1 MTETNSSKT
10 PKDTHSISSTNSTSF
25 DQVSNEHLNLPP
37 RTFKVIVLGNSSVGK
52 TCLTYRFCQR
62 NFLIQTE
69 ATIGVDFRERLIEL
83 SEKPKRRPEP
93 EKPTGGEA
101 DGTQSDPAN
110 AQLSAPES
118 SPQKPKT
125 RQIKLQLWDTAGQ
138 ERYRTSMVPHY
149 YRNAHAVVFVYDV
162 TRPKTF
168 QDLEGWIKECDEY
181 LDETSDNGDIPRCV
195 VGNKIDLISS
205 LTENDSFVP
214 TDLAQRFADIHNM
227 PLFETSAREDSQ
239 MDNVDAIFI
248 TLAHKLKDSKPFI
261 SRNEG
266 GRNVKV
272 GEGSDGGSSG
282 FGCC

>member
-1 MTETNSSKT
+1 MSDN
-10 PKDTHSISSTNSTSF
+10 KDKRRSISSTNSINNDNNNILNRSTESDF
-25 DQVSNEHLNLPP
+25 TLNLPP

-69 ATIGVDFRERLIEL
+69 ATIGVDFRERLLEL
-83 SEKPKRRPEP
+83 TEKNSSTNP
-93 EKPTGGEA
+93 PT
-101 DGTQSDPAN
+101 TR
-110 AQLSAPES
+110 
-118 SPQKPKT
+118 T

-181 LDETSDNGDIPRCV
+181 LGETSDNGDIPRCV

-205 LTENDSFVP
+205 LSNTDSFVP
-214 TDLAQRFADIHNM
+214 TELAQRFADIHNM

-248 TLAHKLKDSKPFI
+248 TLAHKLKDAKPFI
-261 SRNEG
+261 NRSENNRL
-266 GRNVKV
+266 NV
-272 GEGSDGGSSG
+272 GSDESG
-282 FGCC
+282 QKGGCC